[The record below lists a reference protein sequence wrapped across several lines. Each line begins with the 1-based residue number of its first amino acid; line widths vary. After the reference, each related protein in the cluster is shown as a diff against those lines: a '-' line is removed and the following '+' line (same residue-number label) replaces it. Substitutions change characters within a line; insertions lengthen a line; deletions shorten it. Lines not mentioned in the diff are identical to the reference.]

1 VENATTAWTTDLT
14 AGAEITVPLKSGEGR
29 FVADDET
36 LARLEGEDR
45 VVFRYAE
52 PAPNGALHDVA
63 GVCSS
68 DGRVVGLMPHP
79 EHAIDALTGPS
90 TDGLGL
96 FTSVLARLTAAA

>member
-1 VENATTAWTTDLT
+1 
-14 AGAEITVPLKSGEGR
+14 
-29 FVADDET
+29 
-36 LARLEGEDR
+36 
-45 VVFRYAE
+45 
-52 PAPNGALHDVA
+52 VA
-63 GVCSS
+63 GVCSA

>member
-1 VENATTAWTTDLT
+1 MENATTAWTTDFT

-36 LARLEGEDR
+36 FARLEGEGR

-52 PAPNGALHDVA
+52 PAPNGALRDVA
-63 GVCSS
+63 GVCSG